1 MEKKKKK
8 FCPTKWKEKRRV
20 LRNGGA
26 GILPDKYVFLTDEY
40 QWSVQSQKLF
50 LESCNITTTKFP
62 YAYHLR

>member
-1 MEKKKKK
+1 MEG
-8 FCPTKWKEKRRV
+8 KEE
-20 LRNGGA
+20 NGGA

-50 LESCNITTTKFP
+50 LESCNITTIKFP

>member
-1 MEKKKKK
+1 MER
-8 FCPTKWKEKRRV
+8 KEE
-20 LRNGGA
+20 NGGA

-50 LESCNITTTKFP
+50 LESCNITTIEFP